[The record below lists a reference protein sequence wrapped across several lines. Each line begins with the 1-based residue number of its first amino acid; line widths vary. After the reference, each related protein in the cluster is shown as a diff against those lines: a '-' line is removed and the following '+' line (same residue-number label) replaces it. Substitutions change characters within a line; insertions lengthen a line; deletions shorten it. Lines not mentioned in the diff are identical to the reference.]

1 MIQIQTFSIFRRKE
15 GIKLG
20 IKVRK
25 NSVVTPK
32 NNSLRNEEAI
42 LQTKEIY

>member
-1 MIQIQTFSIFRRKE
+1 MIQIQTFSIFWRKE
-15 GIKLG
+15 GIQPR

-25 NSVVTPK
+25 NSVVSPK
-32 NNSLRNEEAI
+32 NSLRNEEAI